1 MIVVAIIYQFGEIK
15 MFCKECGT
23 ENLDTQIECIKCE
36 TIINN
41 NLPLDG
47 SDRTKVI
54 GFFAFLIL
62 PFAWFGGSVIII
74 LIVIFSIYIM
84 NKDKSFIPI
93 LKAKGY
99 INFYLL
105 LVASIFVMIGLF
117 NIEYGWWILIIISFV
132 ATPILIKIFDF
143 LFFEPLIKHENW
155 IINNGIFADYKG
167 EKSFI
172 EKTTEKL
179 QTIKKEPLNVAD
191 ELLKWAELKE
201 KGLISEDEFQ
211 KAKEKILDGK
221 L

>member
-1 MIVVAIIYQFGEIK
+1 
-15 MFCKECGT
+15 MFCKKCGT
-23 ENLDTQIECIKCE
+23 ENLDTQVQCTKCE

-47 SDRTKVI
+47 SDRTKII

-62 PFAWFGGSVIII
+62 PFVWFGGSVIIL
-74 LIVIFSIYIM
+74 LIAIFSIYIM
-84 NKDKSFIPI
+84 KKDKKFVSI
-93 LKAKGY
+93 LKAKEY

-117 NIEYGWWILIIISFV
+117 NIKYEGWILMIISFV
-132 ATPILIKIFDF
+132 ATPILMKIFDF
-143 LFFEPLIKHENW
+143 LFFEPLLKHENW

-179 QTIKKEPLNVAD
+179 QTIKKEPINTTD

-201 KGLISEDEFQ
+201 KGLI
-211 KAKEKILDGK
+211 
-221 L
+221 